1 MLNIDNHLRL
11 SAFICG
17 FVIAVSV
24 LMPAPVSAQGNYP
37 NKPVRMILPYPP
49 GGSVDFAGRELAAK
63 LSEVWGQQVVL
74 DNRGGAGS
82 TLGHGLGAKATPD
95 GYTLLLG
102 TSGGLVVS
110 PALGT
115 RLSYDSLKD
124 FAPIGLA
131 VYAPFALTLHIA
143 VPANSTKEFIDYAK
157 ANPGKINF
165 SSPGTGTPNHLGGEL
180 LKALASINIVHVPY
194 KGGAPALVDLI
205 SGQVQMTFSG
215 VPQILPHVKAGRVKL
230 VAIGHPTRIKS
241 LPDVPPVADTLPGFN
256 NTSWYG
262 LLAPAGTSPAIV
274 NRINV
279 AMNTVLAQPEFG
291 QRLLL
296 QGVEPVTST
305 PQGMHDMI
313 RNELARWRKVI
324 REAGITVDTAQ

>member
-1 MLNIDNHLRL
+1 MKNYLRS

-17 FVIAVSV
+17 SMLLTFVCSGVNG
-24 LMPAPVSAQGNYP
+24 QTTNYP
-37 NKPVRMILPYPP
+37 NKPVRMIVPYPP
-49 GGSVDFAGRELAAK
+49 GGSVDFTGRELAAK
-63 LSEVWGQQVVL
+63 LSEAWGQQVVL

-82 TLGHGLGAKATPD
+82 TLGHGMGAKAAPD

-102 TSGGLVVS
+102 TSAGLVVS

-115 RLSYDSLKD
+115 QLSYDSLKD
-124 FAPIGLA
+124 FAPVGLA
-131 VYAPFALTLHIA
+131 VYAPFALTLHAA
-143 VPANSTKEFIDYAK
+143 VPANTTQEFIDHAR

-180 LKALASINIVHVPY
+180 LKALAKINIVHVPY
-194 KGGAPALVDLI
+194 KGGGPALVDLI

-262 LLAPAGTSPAIV
+262 LLAPVGTPPAIV
-274 NRINV
+274 NRINA
-279 AMNTVLAQPEFG
+279 AMNKVLGEPDFG

-313 RNELARWRKVI
+313 AKELARWRRVI
-324 REAGITVDTAQ
+324 KDAGITVDSAK

>member
-1 MLNIDNHLRL
+1 MLRWNYLAL
-11 SAFICG
+11 VLTAMLLAAAQSA
-17 FVIAVSV
+17 A
-24 LMPAPVSAQGNYP
+24 AQAYP
-37 NKPVRMILPYPP
+37 NKPVRMIVPYPP
-49 GGSVDFAGRELAAK
+49 GGSVDFTGRELAAK
-63 LSEVWGQQVVL
+63 LSELWGQQVVL

-82 TLGHGLGAKATPD
+82 TLGHSLGAKARPD

-102 TSGGLVVS
+102 TSAGLVVS

-115 RLSYDSLKD
+115 KLNYDSLKD
-124 FAPIGLA
+124 YAPIGLA
-131 VYAPFALTLHIA
+131 VYAPFALTLHAA
-143 VPANSTKEFIDYAK
+143 VPANTTQEFIDLAK

-180 LKALASINIVHVPY
+180 LKALAHINIVHVPY
-194 KGGAPALVDLI
+194 KGGGPALVDLI

-215 VPQILPHVKAGRVKL
+215 VPQILPHVKAGRVKI

-241 LPDVPPVADTLPGFN
+241 LPDTPPVADVLPGFN

-262 LLAPAGTSPAIV
+262 LLAPAGTPPAMVKQINADM
-274 NRINV
+274 NR
-279 AMNTVLAQPEFG
+279 VLANPDFG
-291 QRLLL
+291 QRLVL

-324 REAGITVDTAQ
+324 KEAGITVETAQ